1 MNITL
6 QELVDLT
13 GGELVRG
20 DLAQCFTG
28 FESLQNARS
37 GDIGFLG
44 NPKYAGE
51 LAKTK
56 AGAVIISTEL
66 IGSADAPD
74 TTALVK
80 AGNAVVAFDKVVRK
94 YGAPKVEFC
103 PGIHPSAVIADE
115 VRVEPDK
122 VQIGP
127 NVVLGR
133 GAVVGEGSRIG
144 ACTTIGQQTVIGRDC
159 DIAANVSIREG
170 SIVGD
175 RVILHGGVVV
185 GADGFGFE
193 FVNGHHEKVEQ
204 MGIVRIGDDVEI
216 GACSTIDRARFGET
230 VVGEGTKI
238 DNHVMIAHNVVIGKH
253 CIIVSQTGIAGSS
266 RIGDYVTLAAQV
278 GVAGHVEIGDKAVVG
293 GGAKVISDL
302 AAGGTYFGYPAIPMK
317 KELRSKMHIK
327 RLGGLF
333 ERVKKLEQEREKPS
347 GKG

>member
-1 MNITL
+1 MKLTL
-6 QELVDLT
+6 QELVDLI

-20 DLAQCFTG
+20 DLAQNFTG
-28 FESLQNARS
+28 FESLQNARG
-37 GDIGFLG
+37 GDISFLG

-56 AGAVIISTEL
+56 AGAVIVSTEL
-66 IGSADAPD
+66 IDAADAPD

-103 PGIHPSAVIADE
+103 PGIHPSAVIAEE
-115 VRVEPDK
+115 VRIDPDK
-122 VQIGP
+122 VQVGP
-127 NVVLGR
+127 NVVVGR
-133 GAVVGEGSRIG
+133 GAVVGDGTKIG

-159 DIAANVSIREG
+159 DFAANVSIREG
-170 SIVGD
+170 SIIGD
-175 RVILHGGVVV
+175 RVILHGGVVI

-193 FVNGHHEKVEQ
+193 FVDGRHEKVEQ
-204 MGIVRIGDDVEI
+204 LGIVRIGDDVEI
-216 GACSTIDRARFGET
+216 GAGSTIDRARFGET

-238 DNHVMIAHNVVIGKH
+238 DNLVMVAHNVVIGKH

-266 RIGDYVTLAAQV
+266 VVGDYVTLAAKV

-293 GGAKVISDL
+293 GAAKVISNL
-302 AAGGTYFGYPAIPMK
+302 EGGETYFGYPAIPMK
-317 KELRSKMHIK
+317 KELRSKMFIK